1 MKDLPLR
8 RGQLV
13 TTFGPGALVISP
25 EGESAMIGSLDKWYH
40 DKNESLIESF
50 EEFEIQEPRLKSLLK
65 VKKLLLPPDFR
76 PSYEYKGAGK
86 AIAQTNTDLYI
97 PLLRF
102 PTWHYCPVCKTLH
115 QIPMSSRTSWMDCK
129 ECKKQRKMIQVPFVI
144 VCEHGHISDFPWR
157 EWVHGDENTN
167 CDGLMKLISTG
178 GATLDSLKVK
188 CSCSKNTERS
198 LRGIMSRK
206 TTSDLD
212 DSGISELSKMLNKK
226 SNNLFRCP
234 GKTPWYGSENDKEDC
249 TSFPIATLKNSV
261 NVYFPNTISAIHL
274 PGEHTIEVESLIDM
288 FEKYG
293 ITSTWLSDFET
304 LEEKV
309 KIAKKLCPPEINEF
323 NDTDIELAIL
333 YIEGAIQGDK
343 IFSEQVN
350 TKKVEIELRKK
361 EFETLI
367 KHIDTTNLKVRKEW
381 KSSDK
386 SNYEISKNFNLVNR
400 VTKLKETIALIGFNR
415 LTTHDDEDK
424 NHITNGKRLLFK
436 DPNHQDNNW
445 LPAYKVYGEGIF
457 FTLNLDNLISWE
469 ERIDVSRYFNKF
481 ITRIKKK
488 QANVDNSMLRPRNIL
503 LHTLSHIIIDEL
515 ALTCGYNSASL
526 RERLYLNED
535 QCGVLIYTSS
545 GDVEGT
551 FGGLVRMGKKER
563 FFPVVEKAIDTAR
576 WCSSDPVC
584 SEIGKT
590 SGQGVNNFNGA
601 ACHSCAYL
609 PETSCE
615 LGNLFLDRTLLI
627 DPKIGFFNIE

>member
-1 MKDLPLR
+1 MRDLPLR

-25 EGESAMIGSLDKWYH
+25 EGESAMIGSLDKWFY
-40 DKNESLIESF
+40 DKNENRIKSF
-50 EEFEIQEPRLKSLLK
+50 EEFEIQEPRLRSLLR

-76 PSYEYKGAGK
+76 PGYQYKGGGN
-86 AIAQTNTDLYI
+86 AITQTNTDLYI

-115 QIPMSSRTSWMDCK
+115 QTSMASRTSWLDCK

-157 EWVHGDENTN
+157 EWVHGDEKTN
-167 CDGLMKLISTG
+167 CEGLMKLVSTG

-188 CSCSKNTERS
+188 CSCGKDTERS
-198 LRGIMSRK
+198 LKGIMSRK
-206 TTSDLD
+206 TTEDMD
-212 DSGISELSKMLNKK
+212 DSGISELSKILNRKT
-226 SNNLFRCP
+226 NELYRCP
-234 GKTPWYGSENDKEDC
+234 GKKPWYGSEKDIEDC
-249 TSFPIATLKNSV
+249 SGFPIAALKNSI

-274 PGEHTIEVESLIDM
+274 PGEHNIEVENLIDM

-293 ITSTWLSDFET
+293 ITSLWLNDFEK
-304 LEEKV
+304 LEEKM
-309 KIAKKLCPPEINEF
+309 KIAKKLCPPEISEYS
-323 NDTDIELAIL
+323 DSDIELAIL
-333 YIEGAIQGDK
+333 YIEGAIEEDEVLP
-343 IFSEQVN
+343 EQVN
-350 TKKVEIELRKK
+350 TRKAEIELRKK

-367 KHIDTTNLKVRKEW
+367 KDVDTKNLKVRKEW
-381 KSSDK
+381 NPSDG
-386 SNYEISKNFNLVNR
+386 SDYEVSINFNLINR
-400 VTKLKETIALIGFNR
+400 VTKLKETIALIGFDR
-415 LTTHDDEDK
+415 LSTHEDEGK
-424 NHITNGKRLLFK
+424 NQIVKGKRLLFK
-436 DPNHQDNNW
+436 DPDLLENNW

-457 FTLNLDNLISWE
+457 FTLSLEKLISWE
-469 ERIDVSRYFNKF
+469 ERSDLSRYFNKL
-481 ITRIKKK
+481 ITRIEKKG
-488 QANVDNSMLRPRNIL
+488 ANVDDTLLKPRNIL

-526 RERLYLNED
+526 RERMYFND
-535 QCGVLIYTSS
+535 NQCGVLIYTSS
-545 GDVEGT
+545 GDVDGT

-563 FFPVVEKAIDTAR
+563 FFPVVEKAIDKAR

-601 ACHSCAYL
+601 ACHSCSYL

-627 DPKIGFFNIE
+627 DPKIGFFNID